1 MFFHYLLYADLP
13 LSLRIFPKEASWT
26 QYNRVRR
33 IALPHSYE
41 ILIMKKGY
49 KMSDLVQPLV
59 FIFLTMLCFYFSM
72 KQTKISFYEKKHWSR
87 DNLRLTIGILQLAIV
102 GFYVSLIVNIMIYY
116 QLIDIK
122 EMCGD
127 LISLSCFIFLII
139 IFLVKIIKKIWL
151 KSNKLLNSRGLKWIK
166 K

>member
-1 MFFHYLLYADLP
+1 
-13 LSLRIFPKEASWT
+13 
-26 QYNRVRR
+26 
-33 IALPHSYE
+33 
-41 ILIMKKGY
+41 
-49 KMSDLVQPLV
+49 MSDLVQPLV
-59 FIFLTMLCFYFSM
+59 FIFLTMLCFYLSM

-139 IFLVKIIKKIWL
+139 IFLVKIIKKI
-151 KSNKLLNSRGLKWIK
+151 
-166 K
+166 